1 MNLPNKL
8 TIARVILV
16 PFFMIFIILPDISPL
31 SQLTCDLIAAV
42 LFGIASLTDMLD
54 GKIARKYNLIT
65 DFGKFMDP
73 IADKLMTFG
82 AFFMFMV
89 SEVYAHYRF
98 AFAFVVF
105 VVLVRE
111 FAVTSLRLVAQTS
124 GGKVIA
130 AGMSGKIKTVSQII
144 FILIALLEKHVF
156 FFSDFC
162 AHYMPLSVLAC
173 AVMLFFTVLSGIEYF
188 KDNLSFLDPSK

>member
-8 TIARVILV
+8 TIARVLLV
-16 PFFMIFIILPDISPL
+16 PFFMIFIILPDFSPL
-31 SQLTCDLIAAV
+31 SQCTCDIIAAI

-89 SEVYAHYRF
+89 ADVYKMYRF
-98 AFAFVVF
+98 VFAFVVF
-105 VVLVRE
+105 LVLVRE

-130 AGMSGKIKTVSQII
+130 AGMSGKIKTVSQIV
-144 FILIALLEKHVF
+144 FILIVLLEKHLF
-156 FFSDFC
+156 FFSEFC
-162 AHYMPLSVLAC
+162 TRYMPLSVLSC
-173 AVMLFFTVLSGIEYF
+173 LVMLFFTVLSGIEYF
-188 KDNLSFLDPSK
+188 RENRSFLDPSK

>member
-8 TIARVILV
+8 TIARVIMV
-16 PFFMIFIILPDISPL
+16 PFFMIFIILPDFTPL
-31 SQLTCDLIAAV
+31 SQLFCDLCAAA
-42 LFGIASLTDMLD
+42 LFGLASLTDMLD

-65 DFGKFMDP
+65 DFGKFLDP

-89 SEVYAHYRF
+89 ADVYHPFRFYF
-98 AFAFVVF
+98 AFIVF
-105 VVLVRE
+105 IVLVRE
-111 FAVTSLRLVAQTS
+111 FAVTSLRLVAQNV

-144 FILIALLEKHVF
+144 FVLIALLEKHIF
-156 FFSDFC
+156 FFSEFVTT
-162 AHYMPLSVLAC
+162 YMPLSVVSCL
-173 AVMLFFTVLSGIEYF
+173 VMLVFTVISGAEYF
-188 KDNLSFLDPSK
+188 KDNRQFLDPTK